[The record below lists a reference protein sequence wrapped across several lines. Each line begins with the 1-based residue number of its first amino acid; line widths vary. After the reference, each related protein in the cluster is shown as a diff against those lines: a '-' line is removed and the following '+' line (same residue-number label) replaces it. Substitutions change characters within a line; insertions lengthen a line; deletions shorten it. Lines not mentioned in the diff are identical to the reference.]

1 MKRKNALDFLRLP
14 AAMAIVMHHIK
25 MMYAF
30 AIIMELFGAASYFLL
45 EKRADRLLMVFL
57 PQKAMKEQLS

>member
-1 MKRKNALDFLRLP
+1 
-14 AAMAIVMHHIK
+14 MAIVMHHIK